1 MKWDFDNNKPIYSQ
15 IIDHIKLFIISGELK
30 TGERLPSVRD
40 LASEAGVNPN
50 TMQRALSELE
60 RTGLVYSNRTSGRF
74 ITEEEDIIKE
84 IKIES
89 AEKSIKDFLNNM
101 AQIGYSKE
109 EVVKILEN
117 YKIGDEK
124 YEWYNNGV

>member
-124 YEWYNNGV
+124 DE

>member
-124 YEWYNNGV
+124 YE